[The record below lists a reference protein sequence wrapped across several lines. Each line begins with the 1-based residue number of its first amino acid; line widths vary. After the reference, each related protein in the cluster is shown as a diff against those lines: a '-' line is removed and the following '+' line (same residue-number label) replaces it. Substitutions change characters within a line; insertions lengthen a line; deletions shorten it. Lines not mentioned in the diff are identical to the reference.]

1 MRLSYVILILVFLSY
16 IVANAT
22 IVRSTY
28 FGIGKARLNVEFY
41 EFINEKSSL
50 ELSVVKDECVP
61 VTEFV
66 NYNGTVAE
74 FHYLEVTPGIHN
86 KTVFDVPLAC
96 QNTNTIPHVSFSK
109 LPF

>member
-1 MRLSYVILILVFLSY
+1 MSYF
-16 IVANAT
+16 VANAT

-28 FGIGKARLNVEFY
+28 FGIGKTRLNLEFY
-41 EFINEKSSL
+41 EFIKEQSSL

-74 FHYLEVTPGIHN
+74 FHYLEVTPGIRN
-86 KTVFDVPLAC
+86 KKVFDVPLAC
-96 QNTNTIPHVSFSK
+96 QNINPIPHVSV
-109 LPF
+109 LVC

>member
-1 MRLSYVILILVFLSY
+1 MSLCSYF
-16 IVANAT
+16 VANAT

-41 EFINEKSSL
+41 EFIKEQSSL
-50 ELSVVKDECVP
+50 EISVVKDECVP

-74 FHYLEVTPGIHN
+74 FHYLEVTPGIRN
-86 KTVFDVPLAC
+86 MKVFDVPLSC
-96 QNTNTIPHVSFSK
+96 QNTNHIPYVSK
-109 LPF
+109 

>member
-1 MRLSYVILILVFLSY
+1 MLYILVLLSY

-61 VTEFV
+61 VITYDSRIAYKIRKKD
-66 NYNGTVAE
+66 N
-74 FHYLEVTPGIHN
+74 L
-86 KTVFDVPLAC
+86 DQLR
-96 QNTNTIPHVSFSK
+96 S
-109 LPF
+109 